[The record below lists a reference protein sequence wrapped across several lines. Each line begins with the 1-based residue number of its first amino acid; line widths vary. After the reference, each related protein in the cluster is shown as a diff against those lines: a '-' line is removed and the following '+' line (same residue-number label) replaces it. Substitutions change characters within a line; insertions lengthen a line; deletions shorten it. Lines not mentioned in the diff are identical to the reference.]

1 MDLARARDLFPA
13 TRRVAYLNTAA
24 VGLASSRLTEA
35 YAGVLETWAANG
47 FDYVR
52 GEAAAT
58 AARDSVARLIG
69 ASAADV
75 ALVPSVSAAAGLVA
89 AQFLPAAPG
98 ENLVVGEQEYSS
110 NHFPWRQLVVRGYD
124 IRLAAFRDGGILPEE
139 VARHADGG
147 TRLIAVSAV
156 QSATGHRTDLAAVSG
171 IAREHG
177 ALLFVDASQAVG
189 ALDLTG
195 DTPLAD
201 FMAFSDHKF
210 LLNAGR
216 GMGYLY
222 IRHERQPELVPF
234 GAGWRAGADPLGS
247 FFGPRMV
254 LSTTASRFDAS
265 ISWLAAIG
273 DAVCLELIEEVGAAA
288 IHARNRLLSDRL
300 RLGLAERGL
309 TPQDPGPAG
318 RSSIVT
324 VPLAPERSEDTTAR
338 LHTHGVAAAVRA
350 GSVRLA
356 VHFYNDED
364 DVDRAVR
371 ALS

>member
-1 MDLARARDLFPA
+1 MDVATARALFPV
-13 TRRVAYLNTAA
+13 TRRIAYLNTAA
-24 VGLASSRLTEA
+24 VGLASTRLTEA
-35 YAGVLETWAANG
+35 YARVLETWTANG

-52 GEAAAT
+52 GEEAAT
-58 AARDSVARLIG
+58 AARNAVARLIG

-89 AQFLPAAPG
+89 AQFLPAARG

-124 IRLAAFRDGGILPEE
+124 IRLAAFRDGGVVPEE
-139 VARHADGG
+139 IARHVDGG

-156 QSATGHRTDLAAVSG
+156 QSATGHRTDLAAISG

-177 ALLFVDASQAVG
+177 ALLFVDATQAVG
-189 ALDLTG
+189 ALDVTE
-195 DTPLAD
+195 DTPRVD

-222 IRHERQPELVPF
+222 IRRERQADLVPF
-234 GAGWRAGADPLGS
+234 GAGWRAGAEPLGS
-247 FFGPRMV
+247 FYGPRMV
-254 LSTTASRFDAS
+254 LSETASRFDAS

-273 DAVCLELIEEVGAAA
+273 DAICLDLISEVGAAA
-288 IHARNRLLSDRL
+288 IHARNRDLSDRL
-300 RLGLAERGL
+300 RLCLADHGL
-309 TPQDPGPAG
+309 TPQDPGQAA

-324 VPLAPERSEDTTAR
+324 VPLAPERLEDTTAR
-338 LHTHGVAAAVRA
+338 LRTHGVTAAVRG
-350 GSVRLA
+350 GSVRFA

-364 DVDRAVR
+364 DIDRAAR
-371 ALS
+371 ALE